1 MVLLSLA
8 LRRVVHAKSLARFGF
23 VSGPVAVV
31 GGYPYAI
38 RVHRDAPLPGSRG
51 GSRPARGTHMRILR
65 TIVSSLAL
73 GAAAAAA
80 LAAQQPHEHPGEHVG
95 RVRFPVSCPPEV
107 RARFE
112 RGVALLHS
120 FWYEKAADAFQEV
133 VAADSGCAMGYWGK
147 AMAILHPL
155 WTPPSQTDLA
165 AGLAAAERGLA
176 LAKTPRERDYLGAIR
191 AYYADYASRAP
202 KARLVAYAEAMAGVQ
217 RRNPRDREAA
227 IFYALALIAV
237 GQANPTDT
245 TFANQK
251 RADSILEPL
260 FKAQPAHPGLAHYL
274 IHTNDVPQLAHL
286 GLYAARRYAGVAPDV
301 PHAQHMPSHIFTR
314 LGLWDEDIASNVR
327 SAEAARRFDEE
338 RHLNALWDQR
348 GHAWDYLAYAYLQ
361 TGRDGAAKRIL
372 DDAAAVTAV
381 YPEGSLT
388 NAYALAA
395 IPARYA
401 LERGRW
407 DEATRLAV
415 RPAPEWPAAE
425 AITHFAR
432 ALGAAWGGD
441 TALARGEI
449 TRLGEI
455 ERALAAAGDL
465 QAYWSGQV
473 RIQRLA
479 ATAWLAAA
487 AGDTALALREAM
499 AAADLED
506 VTQKHPVTPGAVLP
520 GRELLGDLLL
530 ALDRPT
536 EAARAYRQA
545 LRQAPG
551 RARSIFGMAK
561 AEQQADDS
569 AAARTAYRQYLELM
583 AHGDGDR
590 PELAVARSALASR

>member
-1 MVLLSLA
+1 MTLLNT
-8 LRRVVHAKSLARFGF
+8 VVTTLG
-23 VSGPVAVV
+23 
-31 GGYPYAI
+31 
-38 RVHRDAPLPGSRG
+38 
-51 GSRPARGTHMRILR
+51 
-65 TIVSSLAL
+65 L
-73 GAAAAAA
+73 GAAAAGA
-80 LAAQQPHEHPGEHVG
+80 LAAQQPHQHHGEQVG
-95 RVRFPVSCPPEV
+95 RVHFPVSCPTGP
-107 RARFE
+107 RHRFE

-120 FWYEKAADAFQEV
+120 FWYEKAADAFRDV
-133 VAADSGCAMGYWGK
+133 VAADSTCAMGYWGQ

-155 WTPPSQTDLA
+155 WPTPPSQTDLA
-165 AGLAAAERGLA
+165 AGLAAAARGLT
-176 LAKTPRERDYLGAIR
+176 LAKTPRERDYLVAIR
-191 AYYADYASRAP
+191 TYYADYASRDS
-202 KARLVAYAEAMAGVQ
+202 KARLAAYAEAMEGVQ

-227 IFYALALIAV
+227 IFLALALIAV

-245 TFANQK
+245 TFAYQK

-260 FKAQPAHPGLAHYL
+260 FKAQPEHPGLAHYL
-274 IHTNDVPQLAHL
+274 IHANDVPQLAHL
-286 GLYAARRYAGVAPDV
+286 GLYAARRYAGIAPDV

-327 SAEAARRFDEE
+327 SAEAARRFEVE

-348 GHAWDYLAYAYLQ
+348 GHAWDYLVYAYLQ
-361 TGRDGAAKRIL
+361 SGRDGAARRIL
-372 DDAAAVTAV
+372 DEAAGVTAV

-415 RPAPEWPAAE
+415 RPAPEWRAAE

-432 ALGAAWGGD
+432 ALGAARGGD

-449 TRLGEI
+449 ARLGEI
-455 ERALAAAGDL
+455 EQALAPAGEP

-479 ATAWLAAA
+479 ATAWLARA
-487 AGDTALALREAM
+487 AGDTALAVREAA

-520 GRELLGDLLL
+520 ARELLGDLLL
-530 ALDRPT
+530 ALGRPT
-536 EAARAYRQA
+536 EAARAYQQA
-545 LRQAPG
+545 LRQTPG
-551 RARSIFGMAK
+551 RARSIFGLAK
-561 AEQQADDS
+561 AAQQADDS
-569 AAARTAYRQYLELM
+569 AAARRAYRQYLKLM

>member
-1 MVLLSLA
+1 
-8 LRRVVHAKSLARFGF
+8 
-23 VSGPVAVV
+23 
-31 GGYPYAI
+31 
-38 RVHRDAPLPGSRG
+38 
-51 GSRPARGTHMRILR
+51 MRILN
-65 TIVSSLAL
+65 TVVTSLGL
-73 GAAAAAA
+73 AAAAAGA
-80 LAAQQPHEHPGEHVG
+80 LAAQQAHQHQGEQLG
-95 RVRFPVSCPPEV
+95 RVRFPASCRADV
-107 RARFE
+107 RHRFE

-120 FWYEKAADAFQEV
+120 FWYERAADAFRDV
-133 VAADSGCAMGYWGK
+133 VAADSTCAMGYWGQ

-176 LAKTPRERDYLGAIR
+176 LATTPRERDYLAAIR
-191 AYYADYASRAP
+191 AYYADYASRDP
-202 KARLVAYAEAMAGVQ
+202 KARLVAYAEAMEGVQ
-217 RRNPRDREAA
+217 RRNPRDGEAA

-274 IHTNDVPQLAHL
+274 IHTNDVPELAHL
-286 GLYAARRYAGVAPDV
+286 GLYAARRYAGIAPDV

-327 SAEAARRFDEE
+327 SAEAARRFEAA

-348 GHAWDYLAYAYLQ
+348 GHAWDYLVYAYLQ

-372 DDAAAVTAV
+372 DEAAGVTAV
-381 YPEGSLT
+381 YPEASLT

-407 DEATRLAV
+407 NEATRLAV
-415 RPAPEWPAAE
+415 RPAPEWRAAE

-432 ALGAAWGGD
+432 ALGAARGGD

-449 TRLGEI
+449 ARLGEI
-455 ERALAAAGDL
+455 EQALAAAGEP

-473 RIQRLA
+473 TIQRLV
-479 ATAWLAAA
+479 ATAWVRRA
-487 AGDTALALREAM
+487 AGDTALALREAA

-520 GRELLGDLLL
+520 ARELLGDLLL
-530 ALDRPT
+530 ALGRPA
-536 EAARAYRQA
+536 EAARAYQQA
-545 LRQAPG
+545 LRQTPG
-551 RARSIFGMAK
+551 RARSIFGLAMA
-561 AEQQADDS
+561 AQQAGDP
-569 AAARTAYRQYLELM
+569 ATARTAYRQYLKLM

-590 PELAVARSALASR
+590 PELTIARSALASR